1 MFKRFFEKDFNRIFF
16 KFVFLFHF
24 FMLGILF
31 LISSVFAV
39 NDLFESYTTKKEL
52 IVIAMLFLTYLSLTA
67 TWVQYLVL
75 KSDYLKTGKS
85 IKQLFLYR

>member
-31 LISSVFAV
+31 LIGSVFAV

-52 IVIAMLFLTYLSLTA
+52 MVLVMLFLTYLSLTA
-67 TWVQYLVL
+67 TWVQFLVL

-85 IKQLFLYR
+85 IKQLFLCR